1 MERHFSILGSGRCGS
16 TWVHEILSRHPALA
30 LTNEGGVIAFLHFAA
45 NMASLPRFQK
55 GSFAPIE
62 GHPVQGIVSKRAAGA
77 FAEIFSKHALQMCRE
92 FYRSTFRD
100 RKFQWWGEKLLDLRM
115 ALDLQRWMPDAHFVL
130 LVRDPRDVLCS
141 WRAHGRRRNDS
152 QGRLE
157 HLDARV
163 FAKSWR
169 AIYEDG
175 PPRLRNTLMLRY
187 EDLLLRP
194 RHHVQRV
201 LDHLGL
207 AWHTAIDDTLGPSAW
222 FDEHGTSES
231 PRDSIGR
238 WRRDLG
244 EDELALV
251 EEICAGPMGQFG
263 YPLVG
268 SGGHHGR
275 RGPRRLE
282 DDSQAGDGDPASG
295 S

>member
-16 TWVHEILSRHPALA
+16 TWVHEILSSHPAVA

-45 NMASLPRFQK
+45 NMAGLPRFQR

-62 GHPVQGIVSKRAAGA
+62 GHPVQGIVSKRASGA
-77 FAEIFSKHALQMCRE
+77 FAEIFSRHALQMCRE
-92 FYRSTFRD
+92 FYRTTFRG
-100 RKFQWWGEKLLDLRM
+100 RKFRWWGEKLLDLRM
-115 ALDLQRWMPDAHFVL
+115 ALDLQRWMPDAHYVL

-163 FAKSWR
+163 FADSWR

-175 PPRLRNTLMLRY
+175 APKLRNTLTVRY
-187 EDLLLRP
+187 EDLLAKP
-194 RHHVQRV
+194 RQKVKAI

-207 AWHTAIDDTLGPSAW
+207 EWHEGIDATLGPSAW
-222 FDEHGTSES
+222 FAEHGTSDTPHE
-231 PRDSIGR
+231 SIGR

-244 EDELALV
+244 DDELAIV
-251 EEICAGPMGQFG
+251 EEVCGAPMERFG
-263 YPLVG
+263 YPRIG
-268 SGGHHGR
+268 SSGPEGG
-275 RGPRRLE
+275 RGPGRSRRPR
-282 DDSQAGDGDPASG
+282 SDGDEPDG
-295 S
+295 